1 MFWQQS
7 GEYFAVK
14 VDHHT
19 KSKKSIFSGF
29 ELFRVKEPN
38 CPMEV
43 LELPDKNQ
51 KIVAFAWEPK
61 GHRFAVIHGDGA
73 RPDVSFYTMIDDT
86 SAINKVKLLGTIKTK
101 PLIICSGRPKA
112 RSSCWPA

>member
-7 GEYFAVK
+7 GDYFAVK
-14 VDHHT
+14 VDRHT
-19 KSKKSIFSGF
+19 KTKKSTYSGF
-29 ELFRVKEPN
+29 ELFRVKEPD

-61 GHRFAVIHGDGA
+61 GHRAAVIHGDGRA
-73 RPDVSFYTMIDDT
+73 PTCPST
-86 SAINKVKLLGTIKTK
+86 
-101 PLIICSGRPKA
+101 P
-112 RSSCWPA
+112 